1 MRTRAPRSLFVF
13 VIVTAL
19 ATVLVGCSGGEPQVE
34 AGDLPSFAEE
44 PPASPTTSPLAS
56 DAVNP
61 PAAAGGDEGEQAP
74 PARPGPGR
82 GQRQPFPADTKPD
95 VSSVHQGFPVLVAV
109 TKGLHPG
116 YVRYVFEF
124 TNNDPEGHSPLV
136 ARPAWDV
143 RYVPKSE
150 AVMDG
155 SGEPVPVGGRER
167 LRMRFDGAA
176 MHWEDGR
183 SSLSRSVP
191 DHDPLVFGGDFEG
204 TVAWFLGLDKQ
215 QPFRVFF
222 TDNNKVVVD
231 VVSGG

>member
-1 MRTRAPRSLFVF
+1 MFAV
-13 VIVTAL
+13 VTAL
-19 ATVLVGCSGGEPQVE
+19 AAVLVGCSGGEPQVE
-34 AGDLPSFAEE
+34 AGNLPSFAEE
-44 PPASPTTSPLAS
+44 PSSSATTPPASQ
-56 DAVNP
+56 AVNP
-61 PAAAGGDEGEQAP
+61 PPAAGGAEDEEGPAP
-74 PARPGPGR
+74 AEPDR
-82 GQRQPFPADTKPD
+82 GQRPPFPADTKPD
-95 VSSVHQGFPVLVAV
+95 VSSVQQGFPVLVAV
-109 TKGLHPG
+109 TKGAHPG

-124 TNNDPEGHSPLV
+124 TNNDPQGHSPLV

-155 SGEPVPVGGRER
+155 SGEPVPVGGREP
-167 LRMRFDGAA
+167 LHIRFDGAA
-176 MHWEDGR
+176 MHWDDGR

-215 QPFRVFF
+215 EPFRVFF

-231 VVSGG
+231 VVNAG

>member
-1 MRTRAPRSLFVF
+1 MRTRAPRPLFFFAV
-13 VIVTAL
+13 VTAL
-19 ATVLVGCSGGEPQVE
+19 AAVLAGCSGGEPQVE

-44 PPASPTTSPLAS
+44 PSASATTSPLAS

-61 PAAAGGDEGEQAP
+61 PPAKVGAEGEDAP
-74 PARPGPGR
+74 APAEPDR
-82 GQRQPFPADTKPD
+82 GQRLPFQADTKPD
-95 VSSVHQGFPVLVAV
+95 VSSAQQGFPVLVAV
-109 TKGLHPG
+109 TKGSHQG

-124 TNNDPEGHSPLV
+124 ANNDPEGHSPLV

-167 LRMRFDGAA
+167 LRIRFDGAA
-176 MHWEDGR
+176 MHWDDGR

-222 TDNNKVVVD
+222 SDNNKVVVD
-231 VVSGG
+231 IVNGG